1 MTTSDAS
8 IQQVATRMIPEKIRW
23 GILLAVF
30 VLQSVTAALLAAYSA
45 IGADSPV
52 WISFAA
58 AFLLAISAPVT
69 LLAAV
74 NVTKTPTDTGVAMGA
89 ATSTDAG

>member
-1 MTTSDAS
+1 MNTNDST
-8 IQQVATRMIPEKIRW
+8 IQQLATRMIPEKIRW

-30 VLQSVTAALLAAYSA
+30 VLQSVTAALLAAYST
-45 IGADSPV
+45 IGADSPT
-52 WISFAA
+52 WLAFAA

-74 NVTKTPTDTGVAMGA
+74 NVTKTPTVTSVATGA
-89 ATSTDAG
+89 ATTTDAG

>member
-1 MTTSDAS
+1 MNTDNSA
-8 IQQVATRMIPEKIRW
+8 IQQVATRMIPEKVRW

-45 IGADSPV
+45 IGEDSPV

-74 NVTKTPTDTGVAMGA
+74 NVTKTPTDTSVATGA

>member
-1 MTTSDAS
+1 
-8 IQQVATRMIPEKIRW
+8 MIPEKIRW

-45 IGADSPV
+45 IGEDSPV

-74 NVTKTPTDTGVAMGA
+74 NVTKTPAGVAMGA